1 MVIRGVVF
9 DSKGLGL
16 SPSDTRR
23 NMQSDTEI
31 NTGIARLGESI
42 KLIRAQAATFGAN
55 NTVATTREAFTKEAV
70 KLLKM
75 GSDGLIV
82 ADLNEEGANLLALQT
97 RQQLSTQALSL
108 ASQSDQ
114 AILRLFS

>member
-1 MVIRGVVF
+1 MPVVMAVMV
-9 DSKGLGL
+9 
-16 SPSDTRR
+16 
-23 NMQSDTEI
+23 
-31 NTGIARLGESI
+31 
-42 KLIRAQAATFGAN
+42 
-55 NTVATTREAFTKEAV
+55 AV
-70 KLLKM
+70 KLMKM
-75 GSDGLIV
+75 GADNLVV